1 MRTKSHGAGN
11 LPYEKE
17 RRRHP
22 RYAVEDLPVLVGGTE
37 QELRVRDLSR
47 SGACFFA
54 EAPIRVM
61 THVRFHF
68 ALPGDPEAQAIS
80 GEGVVVRCERISPA
94 IGHYEVALFF
104 QDIGADDRKR
114 LEAYLGGLEGRAGA

>member
-1 MRTKSHGAGN
+1 MHTESPGARN

-22 RYAVEDLPVLVGGTE
+22 RFAVEDLPVVVGDGDA
-37 QELRVRDLSR
+37 LRVRDLSR

-54 EAPIRVM
+54 EKPIRVM
-61 THVRFHF
+61 THVRFVF
-68 ALPGDPEAQAIS
+68 ELPNGSGQIS

-94 IGHYEVALFF
+94 VGHYEVALFF
-104 QDIGADDRKR
+104 QDVERASVGI
-114 LEAYLGGLEGRAGA
+114 LESYLQGLQAAG